1 MGHEHRLRM
10 KTLFMICVMVLCGTV
25 GDLMLKRG
33 MIQIGAVT
41 LTPDGLHH
49 AFWLT
54 VASATI
60 WLAIL
65 FLLGFMISNM
75 TVLSLADYS
84 YVMPASAF
92 GYALV
97 TFVSVTVLGE
107 RVTGRRWLG
116 VALIC
121 IGVFLVGRTAP
132 RTTAVIAA
140 EPEAAR

>member
-1 MGHEHRLRM
+1 MGHEHRLRL
-10 KTLFMICVMVLCGTV
+10 KTLFMICVMVMCGTI

-33 MIQIGAVT
+33 MTQIGAVT
-41 LTPDGLHH
+41 LTPDGLLH

-60 WLAIL
+60 WLAVV
-65 FLLGFMISNM
+65 FLIGFLISNM
-75 TVLSLADYS
+75 TVLSWADYS

-92 GYALV
+92 GYAVV
-97 TFVSVTVLGE
+97 TLMGVAVLGE
-107 RVTGRRWLG
+107 KVTPRRWLG

-121 IGVFLVGRTAP
+121 IGVFLVGRTTP

-140 EPEAAR
+140 EAVQ